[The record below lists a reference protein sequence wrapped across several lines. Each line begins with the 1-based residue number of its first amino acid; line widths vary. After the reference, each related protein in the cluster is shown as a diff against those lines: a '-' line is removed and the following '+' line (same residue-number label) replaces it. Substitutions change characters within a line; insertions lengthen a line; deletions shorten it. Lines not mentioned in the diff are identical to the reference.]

1 MVVTSTDLS
10 LEGFIQTLLGV
21 FCVKRLLGCIVRA
34 RFLNL
39 VFAATWAKLRLH
51 NHSAWETHR
60 H

>member
-1 MVVTSTDLS
+1 M
-10 LEGFIQTLLGV
+10 
-21 FCVKRLLGCIVRA
+21 KRLLGCIVRA